1 MHLPTFP
8 RAMPV
13 TRRVQTDFRGY
24 DHRPGCPEG
33 GIYEMTNGSAADAP
47 LFSTRP
53 GRTLTYPTGGG
64 SANGLFAVDGGLLWC
79 TGQTLYFNGTPV
91 DGCTLVNGPKV
102 FAELG
107 GTVLIWPDKVWY
119 RPDMGTFGSAE
130 PSWSGTVALQRSDD
144 SSGARADS
152 VAASGI
158 DTPFRVG
165 DAVTFSGFSTPE
177 DNGTYIIRAIA
188 GAVLVFDPDTF
199 SAVGAVEHITVTRR
213 MPLALHACTYA
224 NRIWACAQDTVWCTK
239 LGDPLSWYWYEADD
253 NGTIATAA
261 WSVDVGTPG
270 NFSGCAATGSGVV
283 FLKPDGL
290 WRLYGTKPD
299 NFQLIASAALGTEK
313 NSGRSLVTAA
323 ETLYYLYPAGPART
337 SGGRPVRIGDA
348 LGRTLTAGA
357 AGTDGTR
364 WYLSAHDPQNAWHLF
379 VYDTRSG
386 LWSRED
392 AFHASG
398 FARHDGALYAQDPSG
413 VWRFGTGST
422 AQLESMLETGDFV
435 SGSPDCKRLL
445 RVQLRLEADAGA
457 SVTAAVQ
464 YDSDGVWHTLATVA
478 AGAKR
483 SVTLPVLPR
492 RCDHFRLRLTGTG
505 AWRLLSLARTEQQRN
520 AKIRGEGMTDVT
532 QSNDYAQ
539 YLPLEDVPDYD
550 DTHRRQA
557 ESLLTERDTTGQR
570 ARIDQMLDAL
580 LGEEFDY
587 DPASDKLYAA
597 YRQQYERQ
605 ADLASANALGA
616 AAALTGGRASTA
628 AVAAA
633 QQAGGYYRAMLA
645 GKLPELAQL
654 AYERYNGERKTRLSA
669 IDAMLD
675 AADSRDSVTKAQIAA
690 LLDMDDAD
698 YDRADSKLQQQAK
711 DAADRKA
718 AADKKAKEEKAAQEA
733 ADKAARS
740 EARRQ
745 ITLILRN
752 GGTVPNDLW
761 EQSGYSAVTIAAM
774 LRGRK
779 G

>member
-152 VAASGI
+152 VAANGI

-213 MPLALHACTYA
+213 MPMALHACTYA

-239 LGDPLSWYWYEADD
+239 LGDPLSWYWYEADE
-253 NGTIATAA
+253 NGTVATAA

-290 WRLYGTKPD
+290 WRLYGTKPG

-323 ETLYYLYPAGPART
+323 ETLYYLSPAGPART
-337 SGGRPVRIGDA
+337 SGGRPVRIGD
-348 LGRTLTAGA
+348 
-357 AGTDGTR
+357 
-364 WYLSAHDPQNAWHLF
+364 
-379 VYDTRSG
+379 
-386 LWSRED
+386 
-392 AFHASG
+392 
-398 FARHDGALYAQDPSG
+398 ALYAQDPSG

-505 AWRLLSLARTEQQRN
+505 AWRLLSLARTE
-520 AKIRGEGMTDVT
+520 
-532 QSNDYAQ
+532 
-539 YLPLEDVPDYD
+539 
-550 DTHRRQA
+550 
-557 ESLLTERDTTGQR
+557 
-570 ARIDQMLDAL
+570 
-580 LGEEFDY
+580 
-587 DPASDKLYAA
+587 
-597 YRQQYERQ
+597 
-605 ADLASANALGA
+605 
-616 AAALTGGRASTA
+616 TA
-628 AVAAA
+628 AGP
-633 QQAGGYYRAMLA
+633 QH
-645 GKLPELAQL
+645 
-654 AYERYNGERKTRLSA
+654 
-669 IDAMLD
+669 
-675 AADSRDSVTKAQIAA
+675 
-690 LLDMDDAD
+690 
-698 YDRADSKLQQQAK
+698 
-711 DAADRKA
+711 
-718 AADKKAKEEKAAQEA
+718 
-733 ADKAARS
+733 
-740 EARRQ
+740 
-745 ITLILRN
+745 
-752 GGTVPNDLW
+752 
-761 EQSGYSAVTIAAM
+761 
-774 LRGRK
+774 
-779 G
+779 

>member
-152 VAASGI
+152 VAANGI

-239 LGDPLSWYWYEADD
+239 LGDPLSWYWYEADE
-253 NGTIATAA
+253 NGTVATAA

-323 ETLYYLYPAGPART
+323 ETLYYLSPAGPART

-364 WYLSAHDPQNAWHLF
+364 WYLSAHDPQNVWHLF

-398 FARHDGALYAQDPSG
+398 FARHDGVAAA
-413 VWRFGTGST
+413 VAR
-422 AQLESMLETGDFV
+422 AHGD
-435 SGSPDCKRLL
+435 R
-445 RVQLRLEADAGA
+445 RR
-457 SVTAAVQ
+457 TAALKKGDLMATKYK
-464 YDSDGVWHTLATVA
+464 YDKDTDYA
-478 AGAKR
+478 ALMERAAQRGDNA
-483 SVTLPVLPR
+483 
-492 RCDHFRLRLTGTG
+492 
-505 AWRLLSLARTEQQRN
+505 AAAIYEQQRN

-675 AADSRDSVTKAQIAA
+675 AADSRDGVTKAQIAA